1 MTDNVYSIRI
11 LVAIFD
17 YVIGKCILDYIE
29 DKDEP
34 NFLSYEFFKNFIL
47 SVFRKYV
54 TSGRNN
60 IDHKVYDQKYVL

>member
-17 YVIGKCILDYIE
+17 YVIGKCILDYFE

-34 NFLSYEFFKNFIL
+34 NFLSYELFK
-47 SVFRKYV
+47 S
-54 TSGRNN
+54 S
-60 IDHKVYDQKYVL
+60 